1 MKEGENM
8 RITDLLDSKSIC
20 LEGTPGSKNEALDQ
34 MVDLM
39 ARSGKI
45 NDLEAYR
52 RQVYLR
58 EHDRNWRW
66 NSNSPWK
73 M

>member
-45 NDLEAYR
+45 NELEAYR
-52 RQVYLR
+52 RQ
-58 EHDRNWRW
+58 E
-66 NSNSPWK
+66 
-73 M
+73 